1 MQMRTDMSP
10 SAVTARIRLAFEL
23 GRLHTE
29 FLSQLRPVDDPTEAA
44 PEGLHATDERVPSA
58 GAPSPAILIRPNDDS
73 KAS

>member
-44 PEGLHATDERVPSA
+44 LERPRATDERVPTA
-58 GAPSPAILIRPNDDS
+58 GAPFPGIPIRPNDEP